1 MGTISSGVGLISG
14 MDIQSIVTQ
23 LMAIDARPR
32 DMLSQRIEIL
42 TTQQTALMGLQ
53 ARVMALQLAAAN
65 FNQESVFQQK
75 AVSSTDESVLTVS
88 ADQFAAEGSYKFI
101 VKRLAT
107 SHHLVSRGYSSLDS
121 SLGAG
126 TVSVEIGNGQ
136 LARPTELS
144 FINGQNGFQRGAI
157 TITDRDGN
165 TSDIDLTA
173 ALSIQDILD
182 EINNDTTVN
191 VTASVSGDSI
201 IVTDNTAGS
210 GTFFITGTA
219 AESLGIAQTAS
230 VDDPKRIAGADIL
243 YVTADTNLDALNDGN
258 GVRGL
263 DFGAD
268 LIFKRD
274 DLDLFSVDLRDKLF
288 EVIGAPEQSNTLK
301 SLNHGNG
308 VRLGTF
314 RITDQN
320 GLSVDIDLNELDAL
334 YGSQTTMAHLRDFI
348 DQKVQEKNDQLLL
361 ADPNAT
367 LMSLTLT
374 FTGSDHITISDN
386 SEPFSADEDAERIS
400 NFMIEDLDGGFA
412 ANDLGIVEDV
422 SGSTIHGEAV
432 WYMES
437 LGDVINA
444 VNNHWANWNDL
455 LSGEDKRVLT
465 AALDASGNGLT
476 LTHNGA
482 GIITVEDT
490 DAAVDL
496 GIANT
501 HGFDTFNYG
510 QRLIAGLNTVML
522 RSLKG
527 GSAGSDRIEIGGDV
541 NLTDRAGN
549 SVNLDLI
556 QAFTVQDVLDAVNQA
571 GTNINA
577 SINAAGNGIMLT
589 DTTADADVVGNLEIT
604 GDLAEKLNI
613 TAAAQDNLSS
623 VNSDNLQL
631 QYISEASL
639 LDDLRAGQGIR
650 RGKIRVTDGDGA
662 TQTIDLA
669 QNNINTLQDVIDAF
683 ASSGTNLRARIND
696 TGDGLLIYDE
706 ISTGGGTIT
715 LEEVDGNTAHDLG
728 ILGAA
733 ENGQNF
739 IDGSFE
745 YKFAMGGGDTLQ
757 DLITRIN
764 GADIGIQAS
773 LVNDGS
779 GNNPYRISFISEITG
794 RNGAVYLDAGTTN
807 ITSQTLS
814 EAQDA
819 LVLFGDDP
827 NSAFLITSSSNTIE
841 DAVKGTTLQ
850 LHGVSDTPVEVSV
863 TQDLEG
869 IITQMNGFTDAF
881 NAIMDEIAELDKFN
895 PETYE
900 RGILFS
906 DRSVSSVRNALNS
919 MVSRIVPGTP
929 SNLNRLASVGIK
941 FAPLGFETGTNEA
954 GEQRNYAVVSTP
966 KLAFDEEKFR
976 QAFAADPD
984 GVAELFTKADTGIGD
999 YLADQLDQLAGST
1012 ESTLKS
1018 RVDAMVDQR
1027 DMFEDRVTHLDD
1039 MLSRKEERLYS
1050 QFYAMEQALA
1060 SLQMQQS
1067 ALNNLSSLAAGFK
1080 ATS

>member
-14 MDIQSIVTQ
+14 LDIQSLISQ
-23 LMAIDARPR
+23 LMTIEQRPR
-32 DMLSQRIEIL
+32 DLLSDRIELL
-42 TTQQTALMGLQ
+42 TTQQTALMSLQ
-53 ARVMALQLAAAN
+53 ARVMALQLTAAN
-65 FNQESVFQQK
+65 FNKESIFQQK
-75 AVSSTDESVLTVS
+75 AVSSTNEDVLTVS
-88 ADQFAAEGSYKFI
+88 ADRFAAEGSYKFI
-101 VKRLAT
+101 VKRLAS
-107 SHHLVSRGYSSLDS
+107 SHQLVSRGYSSLDS
-121 SLGAG
+121 SLGTGA
-126 TVSVEIGNGQ
+126 VSFEIGNGQ

-157 TITDRDGN
+157 TITDRAGN
-165 TSDIDLTA
+165 TSDIDLAA
-173 ALSIQDILD
+173 ALTVQDILD

-191 VTASVSGDSI
+191 VTATVSGDSI
-201 IVTDNTAGS
+201 IVMDNTQGT
-210 GTFFITGTA
+210 GTFSITGDA

-230 VDDPKRIAGADIL
+230 AGDPNRIAGTDIL
-243 YVTADTNLDALNDGN
+243 YLTADTHLDALNDGN

-263 DFGAD
+263 DFGDD
-268 LIFKRD
+268 LIFQRD
-274 DLDLFSVDLRDKLF
+274 GLDLFAVDLRDKLF
-288 EVIGAPEQSNTLK
+288 EVISAPEQSNTLQ
-301 SLNHGNG
+301 SLNRGNG

-320 GLSVDIDLNELDAL
+320 GRSVDIDLNELDAL
-334 YGSQTTMAHLRDFI
+334 YGSRTTVAHLRDFI
-348 DQKVQEKNDQLLL
+348 DQKVQEKNDQLLA

-367 LMSLTLT
+367 LMDLTVS
-374 FTGSDHITISDN
+374 FTGSDNLTITDN
-386 SEPFSADEDAERIS
+386 SEPFDTAEDAERIS
-400 NFMIEDLDGGFA
+400 NFIIEDLDGGFA

-422 SGSTIHGEAV
+422 SGSTIYGETV

-437 LGDVINA
+437 VGDAINA
-444 VNNHWANWNDL
+444 VNNYWANWDDAL
-455 LSGEDKRVLT
+455 AGEDKRILT

-482 GIITVEDT
+482 GIITVNDT

-556 QAFTVQDVLDAVNQA
+556 QAFTVQDVLDAINQA
-571 GTNINA
+571 GANITA
-577 SINAAGNGIMLT
+577 SVNAAGNGILLT
-589 DTTADADVVGNLEIT
+589 DTTAEADVVGNLEVT

-613 TAAAQDNLSS
+613 TAAAADNLTS

-631 QYISEASL
+631 QYISEASM

-650 RGKIRVTDGDGA
+650 LGQIRVTDGDGA

-706 ISTGGGTIT
+706 ISTGGATIT
-715 LEEVDGNTAHDLG
+715 IEEVDGNTAHDLG
-728 ILGAA
+728 ILGTA
-733 ENGQNF
+733 ENGETF
-739 IDGSFE
+739 IDGSYE
-745 YKFAMGGGDTLQ
+745 YKFEMGGGDTLQ

-764 GADIGIQAS
+764 DTDIGVQAS

-794 RNGAVYLDAGTTN
+794 RAGAVYLDAGTTN
-807 ITSQTLS
+807 LTTQTLC

-827 NSAFLITSSSNTIE
+827 NNTFLITSSSNTIE
-841 DAVKGTTLQ
+841 DAIQGATLE
-850 LHGVSDTPVEVSV
+850 LHGVSDTAVEVSV

-869 IITQMNGFTDAF
+869 IITQMNSFVDAF
-881 NAIMDEIAELDKFN
+881 NAVMDDIAELDSFN
-895 PETYE
+895 PDTLE
-900 RGILFS
+900 RGILFA
-906 DRSVSSVRNALNS
+906 DRSVHSVQNALNS

-929 SNLNRLASVGIK
+929 TTLNRLASVGIK
-941 FAPLGFETGTNEA
+941 FSPLGFESGTNDA
-954 GEQRNYAVVSTP
+954 GEQRNYAVVTTP
-966 KLAFDEEKFR
+966 QLAFNEDTFLE
-976 QAFAADPD
+976 AFAANPE
-984 GVAELFTKADTGIGD
+984 GVAQLFTKEDTGIGD
-999 YLADQLDQLAGST
+999 YLAEQLEQLAGST

-1018 RVDAMVDQR
+1018 RVDAMTDQR
-1027 DMFEDRVTHLDD
+1027 DMFEDRISYLDD
-1039 MLSRKEERLYS
+1039 MLDRKEKRLYS

-1060 SLQMQQS
+1060 SLQTQQS
-1067 ALNNLSSLAAGFK
+1067 ALSNLSASLL
-1080 ATS
+1080 TQ